1 MYLCDT
7 GMIRDKHRDIIQAAS
22 QEVLDLIS
30 GPHQA
35 ALTMGCTDLSTVNAD
50 NTMGNYA
57 DEMD

>member
-7 GMIRDKHRDIIQAAS
+7 GMIQDKRRDILQAALH
-22 QEVLDLIS
+22 EVLDLIS

-35 ALTMGCTDLSTVNAD
+35 APTVGCTDLSTVDAD
-50 NTMGNYA
+50 DTMGNYS